1 MPASTLTDRRCED
14 CSHPIDDNTT
24 VTTVEGD
31 HLCRA
36 CADRLDTCDDCATP
50 TRKRR
55 STVRGTDVCTE
66 CSIGW
71 RRCRDC
77 DRFDSDL
84 VRVIGHGEVCD
95 DCADSYLVCD
105 DCGSRADG
113 LNETEAGA
121 DVCGRCEDA
130 DYHRC
135 GGCDI
140 LIRCWEDYCDTC
152 ANERPDH
159 HGVHSY
165 SYKPEPDFHG
175 TGPLYLGL
183 ELEIKTPRDVFEEAV
198 ELAIDR
204 LGDIGYLKEDGSI
217 QPCGFELV
225 THPVSY
231 EFARQQFPWSLL
243 NRLRLLGAYTDT
255 SVGIHVHVS
264 RAGFSSPAHTYRWLK
279 FVYRNESH
287 IKVLARRDSEQWAV
301 FDPSARANAA
311 AHAKGDTGGAFRY
324 RAINVCPE
332 DTFELRVFASSL
344 HTREVQAALAFANA
358 SVEYTR
364 TLSAADIARRRGWEW
379 AAFTAWLA
387 ARPEY
392 RCLTDE
398 LEALACA
405 S

>member
-1 MPASTLTDRRCED
+1 MPASTLTDRRCEA

-31 HLCRA
+31 HLCLA

-50 TRKRR
+50 TRERR

-140 LIRCWEDYCDTC
+140 LIRCWEDYCDAC
-152 ANERPDH
+152 ANQHPDH
-159 HGVHSY
+159 RGVHSY
-165 SYKPEPDFHG
+165 GYKPEPVFHG

-183 ELEIKTPRDVFEEAV
+183 ELEIKTPRDVFDAAA
-198 ELAIDR
+198 ELAIDQ
-204 LGDIGYLKEDGSI
+204 LGDLGYLKEDGSI
-217 QPCGFELV
+217 QPCGYELV
-225 THPVSY
+225 THPMSY
-231 EFARQQFPWSLL
+231 DFACQQFPWSLL
-243 NRLRLLGAYTDT
+243 QRLRILGAYTDT

-287 IKVLARRDSEQWAV
+287 VKMLARRDSEQWAV
-301 FDPSARANAA
+301 FDPGARANAA
-311 AHAKGDTGGAFRY
+311 AHAKGETGGAFRY
-324 RAINVCPE
+324 QAINVCPD

-344 HTREVQAALAFANA
+344 QAREVQAALAFADA

-364 TLSAADIARRRGWEW
+364 ALSAADIARRRGWEW

>member
-1 MPASTLTDRRCED
+1 MPAFTLTDRRCED
-14 CSHPIDDNTT
+14 CSHPIDDTTT
-24 VTTVEGD
+24 VLTVEGD
-31 HLCRA
+31 DLCRA

-50 TRKRR
+50 TRERR
-55 STVRGTDVCTE
+55 STVRGTDVCTD

-113 LNETEAGA
+113 LNETESGA

-140 LIRCWEDYCDTC
+140 LIRCWEDYCDAC

-159 HGVHSY
+159 RGVHSY
-165 SYKPEPDFHG
+165 GYKPEPDFHG

-183 ELEIKTPRDVFEEAV
+183 ELEIKTPRDVFDEAV
-198 ELAIDR
+198 ELAIDQ

-217 QPCGFELV
+217 QPCGYELV
-225 THPVSY
+225 THPMSY
-231 EFARQQFPWSLL
+231 EFAHQQFPWSLL
-243 NRLRLLGAYTDT
+243 HRLRMLGAYTDT

-264 RAGFSSPAHTYRWLK
+264 RAGFSSPAHAYRWLK

-287 IKVLARRDSEQWAV
+287 VKVLARRDSEQWAV
-301 FDPSARANAA
+301 FDPGARANAA
-311 AHAKGDTGGAFRY
+311 AHAKGETGGAFRY
-324 RAINVCPE
+324 QAINVCPE

-344 HTREVQAALAFANA
+344 DAREVQAALAFADA

>member
-24 VTTVEGD
+24 VTTIEFD
-31 HLCRA
+31 HLCRT
-36 CADRLDTCDDCATP
+36 CADHLDTCDNCATP
-50 TRKRR
+50 TRERR
-55 STVRGTDVCTE
+55 STVRGTEVCTQ

-71 RRCRDC
+71 SRCRDC
-77 DRFDSDL
+77 NRYDNTL
-84 VRVIGHGEVCD
+84 IRVIGHGEVCD
-95 DCADSYLVCD
+95 DCVDSYPVCD
-105 DCGSRADG
+105 DCDAHADG
-113 LNETEAGA
+113 LSETQSGA
-121 DVCGRCEDA
+121 HVCERCEHDDYQGCA
-130 DYHRC
+130 DC
-135 GGCDI
+135 GI
-140 LIRCWEDYCDTC
+140 LISCWDEYCATC
-152 ANERPDH
+152 ANQRRDYN
-159 HGVHSY
+159 GVHSY
-165 SYKPEPDFHG
+165 SYKPEPEFHG

-183 ELEIKTPRDVFEEAV
+183 ELEIKTPRDFFDESAG
-198 ELAIDR
+198 LAIDR
-204 LGDIGYLKEDGSI
+204 LGDLGYLKHDGSI
-217 QPCGFELV
+217 RPCGYELV
-225 THPVSY
+225 THPMSY
-231 EFARQQFPWSLL
+231 EYARQQFPWSLL

-287 IKVLARRDSEQWAV
+287 VKVLARRDSEQWAV
-301 FDPSARANAA
+301 FDPGARANAA
-311 AHAKGDTGGAFRY
+311 AHAKGETGGAFRY
-324 RAINVCPE
+324 QAINVCPE

-344 HTREVQAALAFANA
+344 KRREVQAALAFADA

-387 ARPEY
+387 AHPEY
-392 RCLTDE
+392 RCLTNE

>member
-1 MPASTLTDRRCED
+1 MLSSTLTDRRCED
-14 CSHPIDDNTT
+14 CSHPIDDTTT
-24 VTTVEGD
+24 VLTVEGD

-50 TRKRR
+50 TRDRR
-55 STVRGTDVCTE
+55 STVHDTDVCTE

-113 LNETEAGA
+113 LNETESGT

-130 DYHRC
+130 DYRRC
-135 GGCDI
+135 PGCEI
-140 LIRCWEDYCDTC
+140 LIRCWEDYCDYC
-152 ANERPDH
+152 ANQRPDH
-159 HGVHSY
+159 HGIHSY
-165 SYKPEPDFHG
+165 DYKPEPDFHG

-183 ELEIKTPRDVFEEAV
+183 ELEIKTPRDVFDEAV
-198 ELAIDR
+198 ELAIDQ

-217 QPCGFELV
+217 QPCGYELV
-225 THPVSY
+225 THPMSY
-231 EFARQQFPWSLL
+231 KYARQHFPWPLL
-243 NRLRLLGAYTDT
+243 NRLRILGAYTDT

-264 RAGFSSPAHTYRWLK
+264 RAGFSSPAHAYRWLK

-287 IKVLARRDSEQWAV
+287 VKTLARRDSEEWAV
-301 FDPSARANAA
+301 FDPGARANAA
-311 AHAKGDTGGAFRY
+311 AHAKSNAERAFRY
-324 RAINVCPE
+324 QAINVRPE
-332 DTFELRVFASSL
+332 HTFELRVFASSL
-344 HTREVQAALAFANA
+344 NTREVQAALAFADA

-398 LEALACA
+398 LEAFACA